1 MIRNISS
8 ENMEVEGWKPHL
20 FDVYRGWHNR
30 GSTGIIVIHIGEEE
44 HNGSFS
50 VGNHLVTIHYNDGY
64 NTRVIQVPKEKCRF
78 AKHFSGS
85 RRTRYYHVW
94 LDKNVLMKNAQVE
107 TTDGNINIDK
117 NGNSMIGSD
126 KKLPDYISPKE
137 GAGFWARVFHTRD
150 PDFWKETL
158 QKELDTRWKIF
169 DTNLEKLSS
178 EWKGFKKT
186 QMEITES
193 YDNATEYREEWS
205 ESLVSLGNLIN
216 KMKGH
221 EEKMWETTQS
231 TRQNRNMKIK
241 QKFIRAGV
249 DEMNFN
255 SMTDYIEKYPE
266 LQSSR
271 IIERA
276 VEKADEKRKEVIE
289 AEKLYNQKMKET
301 NTYLNTAKSDLQ
313 RIEHQLDSFETIKT
327 EGEKKI
333 KEEQGRLSFKI
344 RSALMTAAEKESL
357 KLFLFECDR
366 KIDESRDQ
374 LKLMKEDLKEYEKRE
389 FKPIVTKKFSAI
401 ED

>member
-1 MIRNISS
+1 
-8 ENMEVEGWKPHL
+8 MEVGGWKPHL

-30 GSTGIIVIHIGEEE
+30 GSTGVIVIHIGEEE

-50 VGNHLVTIHYNDGY
+50 VGNRLVTIHYNDGY
-64 NTRVIQVPKEKCRF
+64 ETKVIQVPKEMCRF
-78 AKHFSGS
+78 AKHFSSS
-85 RRTRYYHVW
+85 RRTRHYHVW
-94 LDKNVLMKNAQVE
+94 LDKNTVAKAQNATENNVN
-107 TTDGNINIDK
+107 TNK
-117 NGNSMIGSD
+117 NGNNMIGSE

-137 GAGFWARVFHTRD
+137 SAGFWARVFHTRD

-158 QKELDTRWKIF
+158 QKELDTRWNIF
-169 DTNLEKLSS
+169 DTNLENLSKG
-178 EWKGFKKT
+178 WKEFKKT

-193 YDNATEYREEWS
+193 YDNATNYREEWK

-221 EEKMWETTQS
+221 EEKMWDVTQS

-271 IIERA
+271 VIEKA
-276 VEKADEKRKEVIE
+276 VDKADEKRKEVIE
-289 AEKLYNQKMKET
+289 AEKSYNQKMKEV
-301 NTYLNTAKSDLQ
+301 NTYLNTVKSDLQ

-327 EGEKKI
+327 EGAKKI
-333 KEEQGRLSFKI
+333 KEEQNKPAFKI

-357 KLFLFECDR
+357 NLFLYECDR
-366 KIDESRDQ
+366 KINESRDQ
-374 LKLMKEDLKEYEKRE
+374 LKLMKEDLKGYEKRE
-389 FKPIVTKKFSAI
+389 FRPIVTRKFVAI